1 MNRDES
7 GDICG
12 AVNRDIVVQI
22 NIQILTSKMKMKK
35 NVFIF

>member
-1 MNRDES
+1 MNGDES

-12 AVNRDIVVQI
+12 ADRDIVVQI